1 MVEKIEQ
8 KVSSNGRIVIP
19 KKWREKMKLTD
30 GSIVELE
37 LNENEIKLRKKRNPF
52 EDCIGTFDNYDFTY
66 EDHEKAKKSLW
77 RI

>member
-19 KKWREKMKLTD
+19 KKWREKLKLTD

-37 LNENEIKLRKKRNPF
+37 LNEIKLRKKKHPF
-52 EDCIGTFDNYDFTY
+52 EDCIGTFDEYEFTY
-66 EDHEKAKKSLW
+66 EDHENAKKSLI
-77 RI
+77 RTK